1 MERLSRKPY
10 AEMSEAQKAVFD
22 KIARGRSGVTDGQI
36 GGPFDIWILNPELAE
51 TIDVLG
57 KSFRYGLSI
66 VRRYIEI
73 AILVT
78 GAFWTSQYEWFAH
91 EKMATDAGVSPEIIK
106 AIKTGQ
112 RPDFVDECDAAVH
125 DLSYEL
131 HRIHHIGDETYRR
144 GVDAFGENGV
154 AELINLCGFYTMV
167 AMSLNTFRISPPS
180 SKPLPFNNPIRE
192 PGSFI
197 ADLEH

>member
-1 MERLSRKPY
+1 MERLPLKPY
-10 AEMSEAQKAVFD
+10 AEMSESQKVVFN
-22 KIARGRSGVTDGQI
+22 KIAKGRSGVTDGRI
-36 GGPFDIWILNPELAE
+36 GGPFDIWMLNPELAE

-57 KSFRYGLSI
+57 KSFRYSLSMD
-66 VRRYIEI
+66 RRYIEI

-91 EKMATDAGVSPEIIK
+91 EKMALDAGVPAEVIK
-106 AIKTGQ
+106 AIKIGE
-112 RPDFVDECDAAVH
+112 RPDFVDELDAAVH

-144 GVDAFGENGV
+144 AINALGENGV

-167 AMSLNTFRISPPS
+167 AMSLNTFRISIPNS
-180 SKPLPFNNPIRE
+180 EPLPFE
-192 PGSFI
+192 K
-197 ADLEH
+197 